1 MAVHSSW
8 DNRTAFILAAIGSA
22 IGLGNI
28 WRFPY
33 IAYEFGGG
41 AFIIPYLVALLTAGI
56 PLLILEFAIGHRM
69 RSAAPNAFYK
79 IRKNTEWVGWLALLV
94 GFGIVTYYSV
104 IMAWSGRYLI
114 ASFTQSWGTTP
125 LEVHQFFFQTVL
137 GVEQANGEMF
147 GIFDFT
153 GIMWP
158 LLIILAVCWVWV
170 LLMIW
175 KGAKTVSKVVWV
187 TVLLPWVIL
196 LFFLIRGVT
205 LPGAAEGLRYFL
217 TPDLEALKDPAVW
230 HAAYSQIFF
239 TLTVGFG
246 VMIAYASFLPKKADI
261 VNNAIIISLA
271 NCGTAFAG
279 GIVVFST
286 LGYYAHVTGKAI
298 TDVVASGPGLTFV
311 TYPMVINT
319 LPFGQPM
326 IILFGVMFFLM
337 LLTLAVDS
345 AFSLVE
351 GGAAGLIDRFGWK
364 RWKVLIGIA
373 VVGLL
378 CGTIYLTNT
387 GLLWLDVVDHFMNNF
402 GLFIVALLECVVIGW
417 IWRARH
423 LRRYSNLRSE
433 VKVGRFWEGMI
444 QWIIPAVTGFILVF
458 TIVDRIKE
466 PYGGNYLAEFLGG
479 WLIIGLF
486 AVIAVLMSRMD
497 WRKKIVGMLIP
508 LIIITAFYGMRFAW
522 MQASAP
528 ELLYPI
534 FQAPGF
540 LVIWWAAV
548 IALAET
554 AIFLTGWKL
563 ARKISIGLIPPLLV
577 AVVYTVNL
585 LWKAGSTQI
594 IVLVFTCLVL
604 YGGIIWAL
612 FRSVAYQRKLKR
624 GEITLPPDVEEDED

>member
-1 MAVHSSW
+1 MATHSSW
-8 DNRTAFILAAIGSA
+8 DNRTAFILASIGSA

-79 IRKNTEWVGWLALLV
+79 VRKNTEWVGWFALLV

-114 ASFTQSWGTTP
+114 ASFTQSWGATP
-125 LEVHQFFFQTVL
+125 VEVHEFFYQTVL

-147 GIFDFT
+147 GLFDFT

-158 LLIILAVCWVWV
+158 LLLILAICWVWV

-175 KGAKTVSKVVWV
+175 KGAKTVSKVVWI
-187 TVLLPWVIL
+187 TVLLPWIIL
-196 LFFLIRGVT
+196 LIFLVRGVT

-217 TPDLEALKDPAVW
+217 TPDLQALKDPAVW

-246 VMIAYASFLPKKADI
+246 VMIAYASFLPKKADV
-261 VNNAIIISLA
+261 VNNAIIVSLA

-286 LGYYAHVTGKAI
+286 LGYYAQVTGKAI

-326 IILFGVMFFLM
+326 VILFGVMFFLM

-378 CGTIYLTNT
+378 LGTIYLTNT

-402 GLFIVALLECVVIGW
+402 GLFIVAFLECIVIGW

-444 QWIIPAVTGFILVF
+444 QWIVPAVTGFILVF

-486 AVIAVLMSRMD
+486 AVIAIFMSRMD

-508 LIIITAFYGMRFAW
+508 PIIITAFYGMRFAW
-522 MQASAP
+522 MQANAP
-528 ELLYPI
+528 DLLYSI
-534 FQAPGF
+534 F
-540 LVIWWAAV
+540 
-548 IALAET
+548 
-554 AIFLTGWKL
+554 
-563 ARKISIGLIPPLLV
+563 
-577 AVVYTVNL
+577 
-585 LWKAGSTQI
+585 
-594 IVLVFTCLVL
+594 
-604 YGGIIWAL
+604 
-612 FRSVAYQRKLKR
+612 
-624 GEITLPPDVEEDED
+624 

>member
-1 MAVHSSW
+1 MATHSSW
-8 DNRTAFILAAIGSA
+8 DNRTAFILASIGSA

-56 PLLILEFAIGHRM
+56 PLLILEFAIGHKM

-79 IRKNTEWVGWLALLV
+79 VRKNTEWVGWLALLV

-114 ASFTQSWGTTP
+114 ASFTQGWGSTP
-125 LEVHQFFFQTVL
+125 IEVHQFFFQTVL
-137 GVEQANGEMF
+137 GVEKTSGDMF
-147 GIFDFT
+147 GIFEIT
-153 GIMWP
+153 GVMWP

-175 KGAKTVSKVVWV
+175 KGAETVSKVVWV
-187 TVLLPWVIL
+187 TVLMPWLIL
-196 LFFLIRGVT
+196 LIFLVRGVT
-205 LPGAAEGLRYFL
+205 LPGAEEGLRYFL

-246 VMIAYASFLPKKADI
+246 VMIAYASFLPRKADV
-261 VNNAIIISLA
+261 VNNAIIVSLA

-286 LGYYAHVTGKAI
+286 LGYYAQITGKAI
-298 TDVVASGPGLTFV
+298 DEVVASGPGLAFV

-319 LPFGQPM
+319 LPFGQP
-326 IILFGVMFFLM
+326 IIIIFGVMFFLM

-373 VVGLL
+373 IVGLISGL
-378 CGTIYLTNT
+378 IYITNT

-402 GLFIVALLECVVIGW
+402 GLFIVVLAECIVIGW

-444 QWIIPAVTGFILVF
+444 QWIVPAVTSFILIF
-458 TIVDRIKE
+458 TIADRIKA
-466 PYGGNYLAEFLGG
+466 PYGGNPLAEFLGG
-479 WLIIGLF
+479 WLLLGLF
-486 AVIAVLMSRMD
+486 AIIAVLMSRMK
-497 WRKKIVGMLIP
+497 WRLKVIGIFIP
-508 LIIITAFYGMRFAW
+508 TIIISAFYGMRFAW
-522 MQASAP
+522 LLTDTP
-528 ELLYPI
+528 EVLPSI
-534 FQAPGF
+534 FHTPWF
-540 LVIWWAAV
+540 LVVWWIAV
-548 IALAET
+548 IVLTEA
-554 AIFLTGWKL
+554 AIFITEWKL
-563 ARKISIGLIPPLLV
+563 TRKIIVGVFPPLLV
-577 AVVYTVNL
+577 AGVYL
-585 LWKAGSTQI
+585 IGWLWKSGSPQI
-594 IVLVFTCLVL
+594 VILVFSCLML
-604 YGGIIWAL
+604 YGGIVWSL
-612 FRSVAYQRKLKR
+612 FRSAAHQRKVKL
-624 GEITLPPDVEEDED
+624 GHITLPADPEDDDE